1 MLLNGCTI
9 LLGVFITLNLLFEI
23 IMLVNDEQH
32 SSAGFFTSLV
42 NRSNVK
48 FDATQTLSAKRNQPQ
63 DLFNESLKADAA
75 YTRIKVKKVNGRIRI
90 FSIFIAMCDSV
101 WIFNFVAL
109 LTIKGW
115 N

>member
-1 MLLNGCTI
+1 MNNI
-9 LLGVFITLNLLFEI
+9 HQ
-23 IMLVNDEQH
+23 LV
-32 SSAGFFTSLV
+32 FFTALV
-42 NRSNVK
+42 NRSNIK
-48 FDATQTLSAKRNQPQ
+48 FDATQTLCAEENQPQ

-75 YTRIKVKKVNGRIRI
+75 YTGIKVKKVNGRTRL

-101 WIFNFVAL
+101 WIFSFDAL